1 MLASSFYN
9 SVPSAPPTDF
19 AVINV
24 SSTAID
30 LMWGEVPIMDRRGII
45 IEYTLRYRQ
54 LTFVKALHYY
64 WTYLTAPASN
74 ITARLTGLHE
84 FTTYYM
90 QISAATSV
98 GSGQFSVELNITTL
112 EDGE

>member
-1 MLASSFYN
+1 MLASSLCN

-19 AVINV
+19 AVINE

-30 LMWGEVPIMDRRGII
+30 LMWGEVPLMDRRGII
-45 IEYTLRYRQ
+45 TEYNIRYRQ
-54 LTFVKALHYY
+54 LTFRKALHYY
-64 WTYLTAPASN
+64 WTYLTVPASN

-98 GSGQFSVELNITTL
+98 GSGPFSEELNITTD

>member
-1 MLASSFYN
+1 M
-9 SVPSAPPTDF
+9 
-19 AVINV
+19 INV
-24 SSTAID
+24 SSTAFD

-45 IEYTLRYRQ
+45 TEYTLRYRQ

-64 WTYLTAPASN
+64 WTYLTVPASN
-74 ITARLTGLHE
+74 ITTRLSGLHE

-98 GSGQFSVELNITTL
+98 GSGPFSVELNKTTL

>member
-1 MLASSFYN
+1 MTN
-9 SVPSAPPTDF
+9 
-19 AVINV
+19 NV
-24 SSTAID
+24 SSISIG
-30 LMWGEVPIMDRRGII
+30 LIWGEVPIMNRRGII
-45 IEYTLRYRQ
+45 TEYTIRYRQ

-64 WTYLTAPASN
+64 WTYLTVPASN
-74 ITARLTGLHE
+74 ITTRLSGLHE

-98 GSGQFSVELNITTL
+98 GSGPFSVELNITTD